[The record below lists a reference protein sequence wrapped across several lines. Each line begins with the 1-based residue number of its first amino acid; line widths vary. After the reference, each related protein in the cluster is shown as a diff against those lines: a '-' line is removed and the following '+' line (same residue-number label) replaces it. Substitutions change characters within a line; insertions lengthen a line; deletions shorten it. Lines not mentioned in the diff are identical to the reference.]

1 MKYFIVFITTAVLVL
16 SCGGEESQQVS
27 TQISEVPSSEL
38 LIVDSIGVE
47 MGDSTYMF
55 GSIEGLAYAADGS
68 IVLLDRAFSRIMVYS
83 PDGEFLRQIGRE
95 GDGPG
100 EMSLTVLMALTGN
113 GDLLISQRD
122 AMEHFIF
129 ASGEWI
135 TEYPRG
141 ETPPPFVLQG
151 MPDSKFV
158 GVHMDLLPG
167 DGSFVAAVVLGIYEP
182 GNNEPVTVLEEHS
195 VEINPMNAA
204 FLFENVIDAY
214 SVTVGNDGTVYVAS
228 RSGTEYAVTGF
239 NPEGEIVFELLRD
252 DIEPVEMTEE
262 ELQEEKDFMEARLI
276 SMGAG
281 EQRCSPDPVLPMISG
296 LGTGPEGNLW
306 VRRGNVPDPLFD
318 VYNASGERL
327 RTVSLQVEPGQG
339 RYWNISVQPGGILAY
354 SDNPSHG
361 YQKVYMLDIRYPE

>member
-1 MKYFIVFITTAVLVL
+1 MIYCIFLIAAALAAL
-16 SCGGEESQQVS
+16 SCGVEEPQQES
-27 TQISEVPSSEL
+27 AQIPEVPSYEL
-38 LIVDSIGVE
+38 IAVDSIGVE
-47 MGDSTYMF
+47 TGDSTYMF
-55 GSIEGLAYAADGS
+55 GSIEGLSYASDGS

-83 PDGEFLRQIGRE
+83 LDGEFIRQIGRE
-95 GDGPG
+95 GNGPG

-129 ASGEWI
+129 SSGEWI

-141 ETPPPFVLQG
+141 ETPPPFVLRG

-167 DGSFVAAVVLGIYEP
+167 DGTFVAAVILGIYEP

-214 SVTVGNDGTVYVAS
+214 SETVGSEGTVYVAS
-228 RSGTEYAVTGF
+228 RSGTEYEVTGF
-239 NPEGEIVFELLRD
+239 NHEGEKVFELLRD

-262 ELQEEKDFMEARLI
+262 ELQEEKDFMEARLL
-276 SMGAG
+276 SMGSG
-281 EQRCSPDPVLPMISG
+281 EQRCSPDPVLPMING
-296 LGTGPEGNLW
+296 LGTDIEGNLW
-306 VRRGNVPDPLFD
+306 VRRGNLPDPFFD
-318 VYNASGERL
+318 VYNTSGERL

-339 RYWNISVQPGGILAY
+339 RYWNISVQPGGLLAY
-354 SDNPSHG
+354 SANPSEG
-361 YQKVYMLDIRYPE
+361 YQKVYILDIR